1 MIVGNKWQKRRR
13 HNEGERSGQAE
24 FDQPRDPGR
33 GSRDV
38 LECQWEGR
46 DVHAGEVGGM
56 EGGVGVNVCLK
67 MGLLAPEC
75 LLESPDTYD
84 IVPPYVF
91 WRACWHMPPPPGV
104 GCPPPLPI
112 THPHLP
118 RDRLPFAGLGLA
130 MVMRLGSWGTGR
142 LSKAAGTRTPTE
154 RHVGGG
160 KGGVGFF

>member
-1 MIVGNKWQKRRR
+1 MGNKWQKRRR

-91 WRACWHMPPPPGV
+91 WRACWHMPPPPLGV
-104 GCPPPLPI
+104 GLPPPPH
-112 THPHLP
+112 HPPALTSGPAAFRRP
-118 RDRLPFAGLGLA
+118 RAGDGDEAGVLGDGEA
-130 MVMRLGSWGTGR
+130 VEGCGDEDANGEARWRWEGWC
-142 LSKAAGTRTPTE
+142 
-154 RHVGGG
+154 
-160 KGGVGFF
+160 